1 VVDPANPKMM
11 IVVDAAPDANGDL
24 VPVDPRY
31 NVKTGINNNP
41 AMDSYNEKS
50 GINNNPAINNSTIYL
65 IAGGALLLLMLMKK
79 SH

>member
-41 AMDSYNEKS
+41 AS
-50 GINNNPAINNSTIYL
+50 GNNNNPAMDNSTIYL
-65 IAGGALLLLMLMKK
+65 IAGGALLLLLLMKK